1 MEIILLKKISTLM
14 WTYRRFTLGSTLV
27 FATSIIVL
35 IASLFLLLSHIQTI
49 LLRDIV
55 IALRQTLSLPL
66 PAPKF
71 SPLTLLTILK
81 HFNVRL
87 KFAVLLNRF
96 QQLNKNKSNMSVDS
110 YRIQR
115 DLQFREHI

>member
-81 HFNVRL
+81 HFNV
-87 KFAVLLNRF
+87 
-96 QQLNKNKSNMSVDS
+96 
-110 YRIQR
+110 
-115 DLQFREHI
+115 